1 MFRLLI
7 STIEKI
13 ALSIK
18 KPTKT
23 TQERRQFSF
32 DISDFYFCFLHFRSL
47 CFCIISCRLVPEWRS
62 SFIIHRN
69 LFVLCLVTALMPT
82 KDRSF
87 LTKCAVD
94 AEVSISSFA
103 IKGLWVGIFKGFA
116 ILHSIAFSG
125 FVNVLQLKK
134 KQFFCINFNGGALA
148 TWNVRHVLRVVRY
161 IKWCN
166 RALEKGC
173 PWSTFPC
180 PFVTIHR
187 DGIFCFVRKLGCIQ
201 LALVNKGQDLEIQTR
216 RQIKKPHFSLKELCW
231 IYTML
236 K

>member
-1 MFRLLI
+1 M
-7 STIEKI
+7 
-13 ALSIK
+13 
-18 KPTKT
+18 
-23 TQERRQFSF
+23 
-32 DISDFYFCFLHFRSL
+32 FLHYFLQVGSRMTQQFHHPSKPVRFVPRHFPNAHKGSIILDEMRSWCGGVYFFFCYKRIVSWNFQRL
-47 CFCIISCRLVPEWRS
+47 CYITFDCIQRIC
-62 SFIIHRN
+62 
-69 LFVLCLVTALMPT
+69 
-82 KDRSF
+82 
-87 LTKCAVD
+87 KCASV
-94 AEVSISSFA
+94 
-103 IKGLWVGIFKGFA
+103 K
-116 ILHSIAFSG
+116 
-125 FVNVLQLKK
+125 KK
-134 KQFFCINFNGGALA
+134 KQFFCINFYGGALA